1 MGQASF
7 RGAFSCALL
16 TLVLGG
22 SVDLG
27 SLPVGFYPRFTPFFF
42 LCTHRG
48 EVEQSGVAE
57 GGGEMLLTLQI
68 SDNPTAYIPGQE
80 YQGECKPLV
89 CVFCFE
95 NCMENV
101 NVSTKS
107 DFVQTSI

>member
-7 RGAFSCALL
+7 RGTFSCALL
-16 TLVLGG
+16 ALVLGG

-27 SLPVGFYPRFTPFFF
+27 ALPVGFYPRFTPFFF

-80 YQGECKPLV
+80 YQGECTPLACVSV
-89 CVFCFE
+89 CVLL
-95 NCMENV
+95 
-101 NVSTKS
+101 
-107 DFVQTSI
+107 